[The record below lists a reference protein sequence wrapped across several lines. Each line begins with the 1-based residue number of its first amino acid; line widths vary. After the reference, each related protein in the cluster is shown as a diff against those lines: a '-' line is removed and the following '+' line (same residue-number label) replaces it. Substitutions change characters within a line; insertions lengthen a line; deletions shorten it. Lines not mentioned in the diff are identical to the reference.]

1 MLPRDGRLIGWSGSL
16 LVALALLAQAPRP
29 EARQDASV
37 IPLSTDPAALQAD
50 VTRYCGAC
58 HNARLKTGGLSLEG
72 LDVTQVASDAATWE
86 KVVRK
91 LRSRMMPPAGA
102 PRPEDATYDSLVEH
116 LESSLDKAHAERPN
130 PGRVDTFRRLSRA
143 EYQNAVR
150 DILALDVDVAALL
163 PKDDA
168 SHGFDNVSTT
178 DLSPT
183 LLERYLAAA
192 QKVSRAAIGGALPSP
207 ASHVAILPADLT
219 QEDHLEGLPLGSR
232 GGGVTSYNF
241 PQAGVYEIQVRL
253 ARDRNENV
261 EGLTEPQ
268 DVELSLDGARVQLF
282 TVKPARNQMGIY
294 YADEAVDRDLRMK
307 LRVGAGPHDVAVT
320 FPRRTF
326 ALEETERQPALA
338 HFNMD
343 RHPRRQIALY
353 SISIA
358 GPIEPGAAGDTPSR
372 RRVFIC
378 RPNEASAEEA
388 CARRIVS
395 TVARRAYRRAV
406 SSADL
411 EAPMR
416 FYREGRTLAD
426 FESGVE
432 MALRSVLAS
441 TEFLFRIERDPAGA
455 AAQTP
460 YRISDVEMAS
470 RLSFFLWSSVPD
482 DELLDVAIAGR
493 LFQPEVFVRQ
503 VRRML
508 ADPKADALVTNFA
521 SQWLYLRNLAA
532 TNPDARQFTDFDDNL
547 RQSFRRETEL
557 FVQSVMREDRNVLD
571 LLRGNY
577 TFVNERLAKHYGIP
591 NVYGSRFRRVELPE
605 GGERGGLLGHGSI
618 LTVTSYA
625 NRTSPVLRGKWVLEN
640 IVGTPPPPPPPN
652 VPMLKDTDGQGRV
665 LSMRERMAQH
675 RASPACA
682 SCHQLMDPA
691 GLSLENFDAIGRWR
705 VRTESGTP
713 VDAAG
718 GLPDGSTFTGM
729 SGLREALV
737 RRPELF
743 VGTLTEKLMT
753 YGLGRGLEFYDA
765 PAVRKVVRSAK
776 SNDYRFSSLVL
787 GIVNSEPF
795 QMRVTP

>member
-1 MLPRDGRLIGWSGSL
+1 
-16 LVALALLAQAPRP
+16 
-29 EARQDASV
+29 
-37 IPLSTDPAALQAD
+37 
-50 VTRYCGAC
+50 
-58 HNARLKTGGLSLEG
+58 
-72 LDVTQVASDAATWE
+72 
-86 KVVRK
+86 
-91 LRSRMMPPAGA
+91 
-102 PRPEDATYDSLVEH
+102 
-116 LESSLDKAHAERPN
+116 
-130 PGRVDTFRRLSRA
+130 
-143 EYQNAVR
+143 
-150 DILALDVDVAALL
+150 
-163 PKDDA
+163 
-168 SHGFDNVSTT
+168 
-178 DLSPT
+178 
-183 LLERYLAAA
+183 
-192 QKVSRAAIGGALPSP
+192 
-207 ASHVAILPADLT
+207 
-219 QEDHLEGLPLGSR
+219 
-232 GGGVTSYNF
+232 
-241 PQAGVYEIQVRL
+241 
-253 ARDRNENV
+253 
-261 EGLTEPQ
+261 
-268 DVELSLDGARVQLF
+268 
-282 TVKPARNQMGIY
+282 
-294 YADEAVDRDLRMK
+294 
-307 LRVGAGPHDVAVT
+307 
-320 FPRRTF
+320 
-326 ALEETERQPALA
+326 
-338 HFNMD
+338 
-343 RHPRRQIALY
+343 
-353 SISIA
+353 
-358 GPIEPGAAGDTPSR
+358 
-372 RRVFIC
+372 
-378 RPNEASAEEA
+378 
-388 CARRIVS
+388 
-395 TVARRAYRRAV
+395 
-406 SSADL
+406 
-411 EAPMR
+411 
-416 FYREGRTLAD
+416 
-426 FESGVE
+426 
-432 MALRSVLAS
+432 
-441 TEFLFRIERDPAGA
+441 
-455 AAQTP
+455 
-460 YRISDVEMAS
+460 MAS

-652 VPMLKDTDGQGRV
+652 VPMLKDTDNQGRV